1 MTGCLIIVLLL
12 LRINVHAR
20 VRFTTLNRDIVQS
33 RLQSYKGND
42 RQREMTL
49 KQMFESAGCSGE
61 RLVEQTVKGLKEP
74 NLICTLTG
82 HGDTVILVGA
92 HYDHAE
98 LGEGVADNW
107 TGASLLPSLYQAMSS
122 QQPRFSFVF
131 VAFAGEEKGLVGSRY
146 YVNQLTKESIA
157 KIQAMICM
165 DTLGLSTTEIWL
177 AKSDTKLTSA
187 LHRLGLALK
196 LPRSAVNV
204 DQVGDSDEEPF
215 SQRRIPVLVVH
226 SLTQETLGILHS
238 PGDNYKVINFDHY
251 YDSYRLLSAY
261 LEVLDQTPVLTGTA
275 AN

>member
-1 MTGCLIIVLLL
+1 MILPASIAL
-12 LRINVHAR
+12 NAQ

-42 RQREMTL
+42 RQREITL

-61 RLVEQTVKGLKEP
+61 KLVEQTVKGLKQP

-82 HGDTVILVGA
+82 QSDAVVLVGA

-122 QQPRFSFVF
+122 QQPKFTFVF

-146 YVNQLTKESIA
+146 YVNQLAKDGIA
-157 KIQAMICM
+157 KIRAMICM
-165 DTLGLSTTEIWL
+165 DTLGLSTTEVWL
-177 AKSDTKLTSA
+177 TKSDARLASA
-187 LHRLGLALK
+187 LRKLALALN
-196 LPRSAVNV
+196 LPLSAVNV

-215 SQRRIPVLVVH
+215 SERNVPVLVVH
-226 SLTQETLGILHS
+226 SLTQETLRVLHS
-238 PGDNYKVINFDHY
+238 PRDNYKVINFDHY
-251 YDSYRLLSAY
+251 YDTYRLLSAY
-261 LEVLDQTPVLTGTA
+261 LEVLDQIPVPTGPTA
-275 AN
+275 N